1 MDPCTII
8 KMDITKE
15 ACLDMIDEL
24 QSARYIKDPE
34 KQALLCWKIHV
45 FDAYKC
51 VRQVSWKAHS
61 S

>member
-1 MDPCTII
+1 MDARMDPCTII

-45 FDAYKC
+45 PSTEFNAVQD
-51 VRQVSWKAHS
+51 
-61 S
+61 